1 MGTSRRKTWRD
12 PDYGLGVEEGIAE
25 DAEDAEDAG
34 AEGDESVESAVNG
47 GDGDSVY
54 VSRKE
59 GRKEGNREGEWGEG
73 GEGVR

>member
-12 PDYGLGVEEGIAE
+12 PDYGLGVEEGIAGG
-25 DAEDAEDAG
+25 AEDAEDAG
-34 AEGDESVESAVNG
+34 VEGDESVESAVDE

-59 GRKEGNREGEWGEG
+59 GREQRGDG
-73 GEGVR
+73 GVR